1 MDPRLVEHLGRP
13 PYDMLMKAIEVDGDC
28 SGVVLELVRKTRLR
42 KRARLIAG
50 LERAREQRRL
60 PAAAVY
66 EEVVRRPPDQD
77 AFETAMALVEEDGGW
92 ASLLLLTHLMET
104 SSDAALRGR
113 MGIAALR
120 MDAKALTSK
129 GASLEG
135 RSWLTPC
142 DGQGLTAVMLHVVD
156 KARIPR
162 QGLIFLDVQRGIL
175 DGMRKLVMA
184 PTDELALEE
193 VLIAVSDIP
202 VAEMDLAVAADVLDR
217 ACRRSLGRAR
227 RCPSRAFSVLSLVK
241 GQTLGA
247 LPEATPASKLPG
259 KDRLQERVGA
269 GAPFPPWVF
278 LVEEVEMMTPSSFD
292 PRTGFNKSVRFL
304 AEQISHHQGM
314 LNRLRAMC
322 AHQASWHL
330 LRGDVD
336 AAADLAAL
344 AEAQDD
350 ASLLPLIE
358 IMIEGIQDRV
368 APGEGATA
376 AVSP

>member
-1 MDPRLVEHLGRP
+1 MDLRLVEHLGRP

-120 MDAKALTSK
+120 MDAKALNSK

>member
-120 MDAKALTSK
+120 MDAKALNSN